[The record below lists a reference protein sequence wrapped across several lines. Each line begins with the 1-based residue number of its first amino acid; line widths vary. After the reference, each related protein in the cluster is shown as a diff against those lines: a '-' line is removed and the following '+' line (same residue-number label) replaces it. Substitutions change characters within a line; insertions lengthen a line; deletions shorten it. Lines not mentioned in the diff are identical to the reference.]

1 MKEKERPV
9 DNKKKYIK
17 MIPIVVIGIIA
28 VILIV
33 LIKSSK
39 EPLSVDT
46 ILRYTPENMYLAAAV
61 LFLFF
66 ALKSL
71 TVVLP
76 LTVLYLASG
85 VLFSPIRALFISVCG
100 LSITITIPYLIG
112 RFNGKEV
119 VKEIQKKYPKTKT
132 IMEYQRENTFFA
144 CFITRIVGV
153 LPGDIVSLY
162 FGACETR
169 YGVYLIG
176 GIAGSLLS
184 IVTTT
189 ILGEK
194 ISQPFSTGFFVVL
207 LCRILVSVSSILI
220 NYRLN
225 KRKKED
231 S

>member
-1 MKEKERPV
+1 M
-9 DNKKKYIK
+9 DKKRKYIK
-17 MIPIVVIGIIA
+17 VVPIVAIGIIA
-28 VILIV
+28 VILII
-33 LIKSSK
+33 LIKCSK
-39 EPLSVDT
+39 QPLSVDT
-46 ILRYTPENMYLAAAV
+46 ILKYTPENIYLAIGV

-71 TVVLP
+71 TIVLP
-76 LTVLYLASG
+76 LTALYLASG
-85 VLFSPIRALFISVCG
+85 VLFSPMMALFISVCG

-112 RFNGKEV
+112 RFSGKDV
-119 VKEIQKKYPKTKT
+119 MREIQKKYPKTEQ
-132 IMEYQRENTFFA
+132 IMQYQNENTFFA

-162 FGACETR
+162 FGACDTK
-169 YGVYLIG
+169 YSIYLIA

-207 LCRILVSVSSILI
+207 LCRILVSASSIFI
-220 NYRLN
+220 NYRIN
-225 KRKKED
+225 KRKKEH

>member
-1 MKEKERPV
+1 M
-9 DNKKKYIK
+9 DQKKKYIK
-17 MIPIVVIGIIA
+17 MIPGVVIGIIA

-33 LIKSSK
+33 IVKSSK

-71 TVVLP
+71 TVVVP

-85 VLFSPIRALFISVCG
+85 VLFPPIRAVFISVCG

-112 RFNGKEV
+112 RFNGSEV
-119 VKEIQKKYPKTKT
+119 VKEIQKKYPKTKK
-132 IMEYQRENTFFA
+132 IMEYQNKNTFFA
-144 CFITRIVGV
+144 CFITRIVGI

-162 FGACETR
+162 FGACDTR
-169 YGVYLIG
+169 YSVYLIAG
-176 GIAGSLLS
+176 VAGSLLS

-194 ISQPFSTGFFVVL
+194 ISQPFSAGFFVVL
-207 LCRILVSVSSILI
+207 LCRILVSIGSILI
-220 NYRLN
+220 NYSLN
-225 KRKKED
+225 KRKKKF